1 MLSKITKKIFG
12 SSNDRSIKRTNLIV
26 DKINSFEEQIKKLN
40 DEELKNKTNEFKTQL
55 KDKFKSL
62 DDILPEAFAVIKEA
76 AFRNFNQK
84 AYNVQLIGAI
94 VLHQG
99 NVAEMR
105 TGEGKSLT
113 AIFPAYLNAI
123 QGLGVHIITVN
134 DYLAKRDADKMRTLF
149 EKIGITVGCNVAGLN
164 KEEKDHA
171 YNCDITYGTANEFGF
186 DYLRDN
192 MALSP
197 EGRTQRSLNFAL
209 IDEVDS
215 VLIDEAR
222 TPLIISDSN
231 EESVEIYSSV
241 SDIPFLLVEGKE
253 VKNILEHKE
262 EGDYYIDLKNNNV
275 FFTEEGY
282 QKVEKELVKKGLLH
296 EKESLYDIKNT
307 MLLSI
312 IIATIKAHT
321 LFTINKNYIV
331 SEDYKV
337 KIIDE
342 HTGRIMEGRRW
353 NDGLHQAIEAKE
365 NVNINPESIT
375 LATITLQNYFK
386 LYKKLSGMTG
396 TADTEAF
403 EFNETYGLNTIVIPT
418 NKPIKRIDKDDKI
431 FLSFNGKAT
440 AVLKEVKEIH
450 KKGQPILLGTNS
462 IEKNEIIYNMLE
474 AEGLSVNILNAKNH
488 YREADIIAQAGK
500 KGSITV
506 ATNMAGRGTD
516 IILGGNI
523 DTDIQNIIES
533 DIFSDETKSSKIL
546 ELKEQWKKDHEEVIH
561 LGGLHVIGTERNESR
576 RIDNQL
582 RGRAG
587 RQGDPGSSIFFTSFE
602 DDLLKPYAE
611 RIKRPFQ
618 ILNVSEYD
626 VLEGKVLNKQVSGA
640 QEKVEK
646 MHYEM
651 RKNLMDFDST
661 ISLQREVIYKFRN
674 EILEKE
680 INNIEDKK
688 YLEEYFDDIVEQCI
702 TRKLNHYLPKN
713 SIFEMWD
720 INGLLLNINETYN
733 LMLPLT
739 PSKEISITDDEN
751 ISEPLISQTEKPDL
765 NSEKQAFDDLIYGNI
780 FDSEKIHES
789 ILFYLKEILKIK
801 LISVE
806 ENHAVQ
812 FKKIGLLQIID
823 RVWREHLTELDY
835 LKKGIHLRGY
845 AQKDPKQE
853 YKQEAFKM
861 FKDIL
866 PMIQDDFTELLM
878 RLEIQAYSDMKEE
891 NQIINSQIS
900 DLNK

>member
-1 MLSKITKKIFG
+1 MLSRFTKKIFG
-12 SSNDRSIKRTNLIV
+12 SSNERSIKKINLIV
-26 DKINSFEEQIKKLN
+26 EKINSLEKDIKILN
-40 DEELKNKTNEFKTQL
+40 DEELKNKTKYFKDIL
-55 KDKFKSL
+55 KEKNKSL
-62 DDILPEAFAVIKEA
+62 DDIIPEAFAVIKEA
-76 AFRNFNQK
+76 AFRTFEQN
-84 AYNVQLIGAI
+84 AYNVQLIGGI

-113 AIFPAYLNAI
+113 AIFPSYLNAI
-123 QGLGVHIITVN
+123 QGLGVHVITVN
-134 DYLAKRDADKMRTLF
+134 DYLAKRDADKMRVLF
-149 EKIGITVGCNVAGLN
+149 ERLGITVGCNISGMS
-164 KEEKDHA
+164 KEEKDEA

-192 MALSP
+192 MALSL
-197 EGRTQRSLNFAL
+197 EGRTQRPLNFAL

-231 EESVEIYSSV
+231 QESVEIYNSV
-241 SDIPFLLVEGKE
+241 SDIPSLLTEGKE

-282 QKVEKELVKKGLLH
+282 KRVEKELVKKGLLS
-296 EKESLYDIKNT
+296 ENESLYDIKNT

-331 SEDYKV
+331 SEDNKV

-365 NVNINPESIT
+365 KVEINPESIT

-386 LYKKLSGMTG
+386 LYKKLAGMTG

-440 AVLKEVKEIH
+440 AVLKEVKEVH

-462 IEKNEIIYNMLE
+462 IEKNEMIYNILK
-474 AEGLSVNILNAKNH
+474 AEGLEVNILNAKNH
-488 YREADIIAQAGK
+488 HREAEIIAQAGK
-500 KGSITV
+500 RGAITV

-523 DTDIQNIIES
+523 ETDIKNIIDS
-533 DIFSDETKSSKIL
+533 DVFSEETKNNKVL
-546 ELKEQWKKDHEEVIH
+546 ELKEKWKKDHDEVIS

-618 ILNVSEYD
+618 LLNVSEYD

-651 RKNLMDFDST
+651 RKNLMDFDAT
-661 ISLQREVIYKFRN
+661 ISLQREVIYNFRN
-674 EILEKE
+674 EILEKNLH
-680 INNIEDKK
+680 IDEDKK
-688 YLEEYFDDIVEQCI
+688 YLVEYFDDIIEQSI
-702 TRKLNHYLPKN
+702 TRKLNNYLPEDA
-713 SIFEMWD
+713 IFEMWD
-720 INGLLLNINETYN
+720 INGFLLDIGETYN
-733 LMLPLT
+733 VILPIT
-739 PSKEISITDDEN
+739 PAKDISVTDDEN
-751 ISEPLISQTEKPDL
+751 IEEPLISQTEKPDFT
-765 NSEKQAFDDLIYGNI
+765 SEKQAFDDLIYGNI
-780 FDSEKIHES
+780 FDPKKIHNS

-801 LISVE
+801 LIAVE
-806 ENHAVQ
+806 ENHAIQ
-812 FKKIGLLQIID
+812 FKKVGLLQIID

-878 RLEIQAYSDMKEE
+878 KLEIQAYSEMKEE
-891 NQIINSQIS
+891 NKVINSQITE
-900 DLNK
+900 LNK

>member
-1 MLSKITKKIFG
+1 MLSKISKKIFG
-12 SSNDRSIKRTNLIV
+12 SSNERSIK
-26 DKINSFEEQIKKLN
+26 KINLTVENINSYEKLVQDLN
-40 DEELKNKTNEFKTQL
+40 DEDLKNKTNYFRDLLENKQ
-55 KDKFKSL
+55 KSL
-62 DDILPEAFAVIKEA
+62 DEILPEAFAVVKEA
-76 AFRNFNQK
+76 AFRAFNQK
-84 AYNVQLIGAI
+84 AYNVQLIGGV

-113 AIFPAYLNAI
+113 AIFPSYLNAI
-123 QGLGVHIITVN
+123 QGLGVHVITVN
-134 DYLAKRDADKMRTLF
+134 DYLAKRDADKMRILF
-149 EKIGITVGCNVAGLN
+149 DKLDLTVGCNISGLS

-171 YNCDITYGTANEFGF
+171 YSCDITYGTANEFGF

-192 MALSP
+192 MALSL
-197 EGRTQRSLNFAL
+197 EGKTQRGLNFAL

-231 EESVEIYSSV
+231 QESVDIYMSV
-241 SDIPFLLVEGKE
+241 SDIPNLLTEGKE

-262 EGDYYIDLKNNNV
+262 EGDYYIDLKTNNV

-282 QKVEKELVKKGLLH
+282 RKVESELVKKNLLN
-296 EKESLYDIKNT
+296 ENESLYDIKNT

-321 LFTINKNYIV
+321 LFFINKHYIV
-331 SEDYKV
+331 SEDKKI

-365 NVNINPESIT
+365 NVEINPESIT

-386 LYKKLSGMTG
+386 LYSKLAGMTG

-403 EFNETYGLNTIVIPT
+403 EFNETYNLNTIVIPT
-418 NKPIKRIDKDDKI
+418 NKPIQRIDKDDKI

-440 AVLKEVKEIH
+440 AVLKEVKEVH

-462 IEKNEIIYNMLE
+462 IEKNEMIYEMLRV
-474 AEGLSVNILNAKNH
+474 EGLPVNILNAKNH
-488 YREADIIAQAGK
+488 HREAEIIAQAGK
-500 KGSITV
+500 KGAITV

-523 DTDIQNIIES
+523 EN
-533 DIFSDETKSSKIL
+533 DIFSIENSDVFSSETKKSKIE
-546 ELKEQWKKDHEEVIH
+546 ELKEQWIKDHAEVVS

-618 ILNVSEYD
+618 LLNVSEYD
-626 VLEGKVLNKQVSGA
+626 VLEGKMLNKQVSGA

-651 RKNLMDFDST
+651 RKNLMDFDAT
-661 ISLQREVIYKFRN
+661 ISLQREAIYDFRN
-674 EILEKE
+674 SILEKDIYIKENRDYFIQYFSE
-680 INNIEDKK
+680 IVKNS
-688 YLEEYFDDIVEQCI
+688 I
-702 TRKLNHYLPKN
+702 TRKLNHYIPKN

-720 INGLLLNINETYN
+720 INGLLLDINETYN
-733 LMLPLT
+733 ILLPIT
-739 PSKEISITDDEN
+739 PV
-751 ISEPLISQTEKPDL
+751 SEQEKYNEEDLYEVNRKPDIQE
-765 NSEKQAFDDLIYGNI
+765 NKQAFDDLIYSDI
-780 FDSEKIHES
+780 FEPEKIHQS
-789 ILFYLKEILKIK
+789 IIFYLEEILKIK
-801 LISVE
+801 FI
-806 ENHAVQ
+806 AVDEDHSLQ
-812 FKKIGLLQIID
+812 FRKVGLLQIID

-853 YKQEAFKM
+853 FKQEAFKM
-861 FKDIL
+861 FKEIL
-866 PMIQDDFTELLM
+866 PMIEEDFTELVM

-891 NQIINSQIS
+891 NKLLNSQIS
-900 DLNK
+900 ELNK

>member
-231 EESVEIYSSV
+231 EESVEIYSAV